1 MSQDTINYGID
12 LGTTNSSIARLG
24 KQGREVIRNNE
35 GFEYTPSAVYIDKN
49 QRMLVGR
56 AAKERM
62 TQDPLNIMFEFKL
75 AMGTPQQCI
84 FRDSGRTMSPIELS
98 AEVLKRLKEDVHT
111 QGGGDIDAAVIT
123 IPAAFDVPECS
134 DTHKAAELAG
144 LSCAPLLQE
153 PVAAALEYG
162 FDRTDAR
169 SLWMVFDIGGGTFD
183 AAVMQVRD
191 GLVEVVNHGGDKHLG
206 GKLIDWAIVEQF
218 LVPSLIES
226 YDLPDFRR
234 GNRRWGEAFALLK
247 YHAEI
252 AKIRVSEYETATV
265 DVYNRLFRD
274 ATNKQV
280 DFRYTLRREQV
291 SELIEPIVLRCIHTC
306 REVLKGK
313 RLSPADIEKLLLV
326 GGPTKTLH
334 LRELLSDSTI
344 GLGIPLEFSIDPLTV
359 VARGAAV
366 FAGSRRRPEAAK
378 QVFVPGVYNIELVHK
393 PMGADTQPTITGKVV
408 PPAQRSLG
416 GFMIEFCNA
425 EAHPPWR
432 SGKIPVKPNGIFE
445 TTLWAEGGGQHSFS
459 IELLDPTGRR
469 CPVAPESITYTVA
482 LMISGA
488 PLTHD
493 IGVVMANNE
502 VDVFFAK
509 GTPLPSRKIRKLHK
523 QVTQVRRNVATDAI
537 RIPIVE
543 GSYRKAD
550 RNRRIGNLEVLSSD
564 IKRDLP
570 AGGDV
575 EITVKIDESRVV
587 HAEIYVPFLDQE
599 FSHVCGSLRKPD
611 PEIGELCEEAA
622 RVKARL
628 GDLREQTMQTAEP
641 KAAELL
647 IEIEDEKT
655 ITEIDRLLAACG
667 DPDAANTCEARL
679 LTLNAKLDEI
689 EDCLEP
695 ATVRLRAR
703 QLVPWAEEIVRQH
716 ASEEDRRRFAMLRKE
731 LEVCM
736 GGPLEDLRRKTD
748 QIETL
753 AYRVWST
760 HPSFWIGCFQYL
772 EERREQMPDQQGAQL
787 WFSHGRKA
795 IANEDL
801 EAVKSACRQLVDLL
815 PPKEQEKARARGYGA
830 TTVKAEGT

>member
-1 MSQDTINYGID
+1 
-12 LGTTNSSIARLG
+12 
-24 KQGREVIRNNE
+24 
-35 GFEYTPSAVYIDKN
+35 
-49 QRMLVGR
+49 
-56 AAKERM
+56 
-62 TQDPLNIMFEFKL
+62 
-75 AMGTPQQCI
+75 
-84 FRDSGRTMSPIELS
+84 
-98 AEVLKRLKEDVHT
+98 
-111 QGGGDIDAAVIT
+111 
-123 IPAAFDVPECS
+123 
-134 DTHKAAELAG
+134 
-144 LSCAPLLQE
+144 
-153 PVAAALEYG
+153 
-162 FDRTDAR
+162 
-169 SLWMVFDIGGGTFD
+169 
-183 AAVMQVRD
+183 
-191 GLVEVVNHGGDKHLG
+191 LVE
-206 GKLIDWAIVEQF
+206 
-218 LVPSLIES
+218 LV
-226 YDLPDFRR
+226 
-234 GNRRWGEAFALLK
+234 
-247 YHAEI
+247 
-252 AKIRVSEYETATV
+252 
-265 DVYNRLFRD
+265 
-274 ATNKQV
+274 
-280 DFRYTLRREQV
+280 YTLTRDQV
-291 SELIEPIVLRCIHTC
+291 SELIEPLVLRCIHIC
-306 REVLKGK
+306 RQVLKEK
-313 RLSPADIEKLLLV
+313 RLSPTDIEKLLLV
-326 GGPTKTLH
+326 GGPTYTPH
-334 LRELLSDSTI
+334 LRELLSDSTV

-366 FAGSRRRPEAAK
+366 FAGAQRRSEAAK
-378 QVFVPGVYNIELVHK
+378 PVFVPGVYNIELVHK
-393 PMGADTQPTITGKVV
+393 PMGADTRPPITGKVV
-408 PPAQRSLG
+408 PPAQRSLS
-416 GFMIEFCNA
+416 GFTIEFANP
-425 EAHPPWR
+425 EARPPWR

-493 IGVVMANNE
+493 IGVAMANNE
-502 VDVFFAK
+502 VHVFFAK
-509 GTPLPSRKIRKLHK
+509 GTPLPSRKIRKIHK

-543 GSYRKAD
+543 GSYPKAN
-550 RNRRIGNLEVLSSD
+550 RNRRIGKLEVPSSE

-570 AGGDV
+570 ADSDV
-575 EITVKIDESRVV
+575 EITVEIDESRQV
-587 HAEIYVPFLDQE
+587 HVEIYVPFLDQE

-622 RVKARL
+622 RVKTRL